1 MYYNTT
7 NSAEQELSRFRIQNK
22 RQENIVLQ
30 YMQIAK
36 RLTPSEVLIISEFD
50 GYNWPITSIR
60 RSLNTLTREGLT
72 VKTQMKLEGPQGR
85 DEHIWEMKEQ

>member
-1 MYYNTT
+1 MYFDTT
-7 NSAEQELSRFRIQNK
+7 GAAEKELQDFRIKNQ

-30 YMQIAK
+30 YMQVAK

-60 RSLNTLTREGLT
+60 RSLNTLTREGFT
-72 VKTQMKLEGPQGR
+72 VKTEMKLEGPQGR